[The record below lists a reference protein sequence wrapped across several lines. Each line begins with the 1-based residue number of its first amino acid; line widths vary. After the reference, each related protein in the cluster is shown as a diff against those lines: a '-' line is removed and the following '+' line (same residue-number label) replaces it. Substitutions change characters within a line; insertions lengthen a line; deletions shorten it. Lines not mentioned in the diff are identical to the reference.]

1 MAGETGV
8 ESRRQRRRFAR
19 VPLAG
24 TVHYLC
30 APNEGGVGSWQD
42 VGQGGACVR
51 LSRYLRPGRLVL
63 LSVKLGSN
71 NGAYAELKG
80 RVAWSRRCGEN
91 GSTVAGLRLFDDV
104 PEAELTLSGLISEG
118 LGQAGGDD
126 RAGAGLGCFKPVF
139 TAAARQRTRHTLSHR
154 WAGKGLNLSPL
165 SGIL

>member
-1 MAGETGV
+1 
-8 ESRRQRRRFAR
+8 
-19 VPLAG
+19 
-24 TVHYLC
+24 
-30 APNEGGVGSWQD
+30 
-42 VGQGGACVR
+42 
-51 LSRYLRPGRLVL
+51 
-63 LSVKLGSN
+63 VKLGSN